1 MPTHS
6 DPMRKGWLFSVAL
19 FASAAILV
27 PTTGCSDPAEEEAAA
42 EQEVAVEREPATEQV
57 AVAEQVAAAEEVAT
71 AEQQVVAEREPA
83 TEQVAGAEEAAAGK
97 GEEVFVPRQ
106 RLYTVVDGAV
116 DKATFNGYRRY
127 HSECHVCHGPDGL
140 GSSFGPSLV
149 ESLKVLSIEDFFEVT
164 MNGQVRTAGTTKY
177 VMPAFGTNPN
187 VANHLED
194 IFRYLKARSDG
205 VLPRGRPPK
214 IGQKRRD

>member
-6 DPMRKGWLFSVAL
+6 DPMHKGWLFSVAL

-71 AEQQVVAEREPA
+71 AGEVAEA
-83 TEQVAGAEEAAAGK
+83 EQLAGAEEAAAGK

-140 GSSFGPSLV
+140 GSSFAPSLV
-149 ESLKVLSIEDFFEVT
+149 ESLKVLSLEDFFEVT
-164 MNGQVRTAGTTKY
+164 MNGRATVTLTKKN
-177 VMPAFGTNPN
+177 VMPAFGANPN

-194 IFRYLKARSDG
+194 IFRYLKARSDD